1 MGQFHGGNT
10 ARYSGQVMSGGPL
23 PGLDGLRVLDM
34 SDDIAGAYCAK
45 LLADAGAGVVKIES
59 PEGHGLRRW
68 SASGGVGSD
77 GDDDGVLFRFLASSQ
92 ENLVV
97 APALL
102 GEEEFDGLV
111 ATADVVITSTFGD
124 RTSSHARAVD
134 VSALADRHPQLVAV
148 SLSAFGLNG
157 PRGGED
163 SSDLLLQALAGS
175 LHSHGSDDRE
185 PLAVGGG
192 LAEWTLGTFGALG
205 VMSALTARRHSG
217 LGELVDV
224 SALECL
230 AVTFICYPSVASSMP
245 RGQRRRP
252 TYVMVPGIERCR
264 DGYVGFAT
272 ITTAQWHTFLDMIG
286 RPDLSDD
293 ESLYVQRN
301 RERQDVLEAISQ
313 WTDQHTV
320 DEVVE
325 VGSLYR
331 IPTVPIGNG
340 AIFPRLHHVGAR
352 RIFDA
357 NPRGGFLHPR
367 TPFRSSVT
375 DERPPGPAPSLG
387 EGTSNELAAIRS
399 RWEHPDPARPFLTE
413 RPPTVGGTERLPLAG
428 VRVLDFTA
436 FLAGPMCT
444 QYLASLGADV
454 VKVESIQRPDPMR
467 YNVLVDSS
475 VDRWYEQGGI
485 YQSANL
491 NKRSVTLNLA
501 ERRGRDLALRL
512 AADADVVVENFT
524 PRVMDQFELSFED
537 LAAVNPR
544 IIMVRMPGF
553 GLDGPWSDRP
563 GFAATMEQVSG
574 LAWITGY
581 ADHLPMIPG
590 ICDPLAGMHSAFAVL
605 TALEHRAHTGEGQM
619 IEVAMIDLAANLVI
633 EQVLEQSVYG
643 HLMTREGN
651 RQAGLAHQGVYAC
664 SEPEQWVALRVGPD
678 HEWQALR
685 SVLGRPPWSLDPH
698 LDTVAGRREG
708 ADLLDAELVAWVEGQ
723 SQKDALS
730 MLHSAGVCAEPV
742 VHAYDVDLDVQ
753 MNARGFWE
761 EVVHPVVGPKRFP
774 AWPIRFANRTAP
786 WFRRPAPLLGQH
798 NEEVLSGVGVTT
810 EELAQLTSDGVIG
823 SHPVAL

>member
-1 MGQFHGGNT
+1 
-10 ARYSGQVMSGGPL
+10 MSGGPL
-23 PGLDGLRVLDM
+23 PGLDGLRVLDL

-45 LLADAGAGVVKIES
+45 LLADAGAGVVKIEP

-68 SASGGVGSD
+68 SASGSVGGGGDQD
-77 GDDDGVLFRFLASSQ
+77 GALFRFLASSQ
-92 ENLVV
+92 ESWVV
-97 APALL
+97 PPDVLEDEALDDL
-102 GEEEFDGLV
+102 
-111 ATADVVITSTFGD
+111 AAAADVVIISTFGD
-124 RTSSHARAVD
+124 RTSRRARD
-134 VSALADRHPQLVAV
+134 VNVRALADRHPRLVAL

-157 PRGGED
+157 PRGGEG
-163 SSDLLLQALAGS
+163 SSDLLLQALSGS

-205 VMSALTARRHSG
+205 VVSALTARRHSG
-217 LGELVDV
+217 LGDLVDV
-224 SALECL
+224 SALDCL
-230 AVTFICYPSVASSMP
+230 AGTFICYPSVASSMP
-245 RGQRRRP
+245 GGQRRRP

-286 RPDLSDD
+286 RPDLAGD

-301 RERQDVLEAISQ
+301 RERQDVLEAIEQ
-313 WTDQHTV
+313 WTLRRTV

-325 VGSLYR
+325 AGSLYR

-340 AIFPRLHHVGAR
+340 AIFPGLDHVRAR
-352 RIFDA
+352 QLFDA
-357 NPRGGFLHPR
+357 NPRGGFPHPR
-367 TPFRSSVT
+367 SPFRSSLT
-375 DERPPGPAPSLG
+375 DRRPPGRAPTLG
-387 EGTSNELAAIRS
+387 EGASHGLGAARP
-399 RWEHPDPARPFLTE
+399 RWDHSDRARPFLPQDL
-413 RPPTVGGTERLPLAG
+413 PPGDDPNQLPLTG

-467 YNVLVDSS
+467 YNVLVDAS
-475 VDRWYEQGGI
+475 VDHWYEQGAI

-491 NKRSVTLNLA
+491 NKRGVTLNLSDP
-501 ERRGRDLALRL
+501 RGRDLALRL

-524 PRVMDQFELSFED
+524 PRVMDQFGLSFED
-537 LAAVNPR
+537 LTAVNPR

-590 ICDPLAGMHSAFAVL
+590 ICDPLAGMHSAFAIL
-605 TALEHRAHTGEGQM
+605 TALEHRTRTGNGQM
-619 IEVAMIDLAANLVI
+619 VELAMIDLAANLVI
-633 EQVLEQSVYG
+633 EQVLEQTVYG
-643 HLMTREGN
+643 HLMAREGN

-664 SEPEQWVALRVGPD
+664 DEPEQWVALRVGAD
-678 HEWQALR
+678 EEWRALR
-685 SVLGRPPWSLDPH
+685 SLLGHPPWSLDPS
-698 LDTVAGRREG
+698 LGTLAGRCDR
-708 ADLLDAELVAWVEGQ
+708 ADLLDAELGAWFAGQ
-723 SQKDALS
+723 GQKDALS
-730 MLHSAGVCAEPV
+730 MLHSAGVSAEPV

-753 MNARGFWE
+753 MNARGYWE
-761 EVVHPVVGPKRFP
+761 EVLHPVVGPKRFP
-774 AWPIRFANRTAP
+774 GWPMRYTRRTAP
-786 WFRRPAPLLGQH
+786 WFRRPAPMLGQH
-798 NEEVLSGVGVTT
+798 NGEVLSGVGVTT
-810 EELAQLTSDGVIG
+810 EELDRLQSDGVIG
-823 SHPVAL
+823 TRPAAL